1 MISRQKPLD
10 IYWIVTGKAGKTFM
24 LNFKTM
30 EEKIMDYAKLAK
42 ELLDLMG
49 GKQNVKDVTHCAT
62 RLRFNLKD
70 DSVVDEAKVKK

>member
-1 MISRQKPLD
+1 MPLD

-30 EEKIMDYAKLAK
+30 EEKMMDYAKLAK

-49 GKQNVKDVTHCAT
+49 GKQNVKDVTH
-62 RLRFNLKD
+62 
-70 DSVVDEAKVKK
+70 

>member
-1 MISRQKPLD
+1 
-10 IYWIVTGKAGKTFM
+10 
-24 LNFKTM
+24 
-30 EEKIMDYAKLAK
+30 MDYAKLAK

-70 DSVVDEAKVKK
+70 DSVVDEVKQPEKQK